1 MGENDEKI
9 ELTSQGVGTYWYQAP
24 ECFELNVMK
33 PQITQKVSIN
43 YSLLTLFTV

>member
-24 ECFELNVMK
+24 ECFELNVAK
-33 PQITQKVSIN
+33 PQITQKVRIN
-43 YSLLTLFTV
+43 FKVLTLSV